1 MHPSNKT
8 DQALTPE
15 AFEVI
20 RKRTLDLVAS
30 LSAEDCCAQSMP
42 DASPIK
48 WHLAHTTWFFE
59 TFILEP
65 FKKDFKSFDPTFKA
79 LFNSYY
85 NAIGLQFPRSQR
97 GLLTRP
103 SLKDILEYRK
113 AIDHDLMALRDQ
125 MLGDSPIQS
134 LITLGL
140 HHEQQHQELM
150 LTDIK
155 HLLSMNPQ
163 EPVYDPSW
171 EASHLSPAT
180 ALKWI
185 FIEEGLKTIGY
196 DGEGFSFDNERPC
209 HRVFVEGF
217 ELASRLVNQGEYL
230 AFILDGG
237 YQRPEYWLSE
247 GWQWR
252 QLLRMNQPL
261 YWQEEKG
268 VWSRFSL
275 RGRQPLALSEPIL
288 HLSYYEADAYA
299 RWKGARLP
307 TEAEW
312 EVAMKS
318 AKTHEFEEMTARAWQ
333 WTQSSYMPYP
343 GFTLDPSAVGEYN
356 AKFMVNQYVLRGSS
370 LATPKGHSRPTYRNF
385 FPAHTCW
392 QFTGIR
398 LARAIIPLK

>member
-1 MHPSNKT
+1 MHPSNQT
-8 DQALTPE
+8 DAAIAPDT
-15 AFEVI
+15 FEVI
-20 RKRTLDLVAS
+20 RKRTLDLIAS
-30 LSAEDCCAQSMP
+30 LSVEDCCAQSMP

-65 FKKDFKSFDPTFKA
+65 FKKDFKPFDPSFKV

-85 NAIGLQFPRSQR
+85 NTIGLQFSRSQR
-97 GLLTRP
+97 GLITRP
-103 SLKDILEYRK
+103 SLADILDYRR
-113 AIDHDLMALRDQ
+113 AIDQELIRLRDQ
-125 MLGDSPIQS
+125 RQGDNDIES

-155 HLLSMNPQ
+155 HLLSINPQ
-163 EPVYDPSW
+163 QPAYDPSW
-171 EASHLSPAT
+171 EESNAPSA
-180 ALKWI
+180 AAAKWI
-185 FIEEGLKTIGY
+185 AFEGGLETIGA
-196 DGEGFSFDNERPC
+196 DGDGFSFDNERPS
-209 HRVFVEGF
+209 HRVFVEAF
-217 ELASRLVNQGEYL
+217 EMASRLVNQGEYL

-237 YQRPEYWLSE
+237 YERPEYWLSE

-252 QLLRMNQPL
+252 QQSAMNQPL
-261 YWQEEKG
+261 YWREENG
-268 VWSRFSL
+268 TWSRFSL
-275 RGRQPLALSEPIL
+275 CGRQPLALSAPIL

-299 RWKGARLP
+299 RWKEARLP

-312 EVAMKS
+312 EVAIRS
-318 AKTHEFEEMTARAWQ
+318 AKTPELQEMSAIAWQ

-343 GFTLDPSAVGEYN
+343 GFKVHPSAVGEYN
-356 AKFMVNQYVLRGSS
+356 AKFMVNQYVLRGGS

-385 FPAHTCW
+385 FPAYTCW

-398 LARAIIPLK
+398 LARSLSHFK